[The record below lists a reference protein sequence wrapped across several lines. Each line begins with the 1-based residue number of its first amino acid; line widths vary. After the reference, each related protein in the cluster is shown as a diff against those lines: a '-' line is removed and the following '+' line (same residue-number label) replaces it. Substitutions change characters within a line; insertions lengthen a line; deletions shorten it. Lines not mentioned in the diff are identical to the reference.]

1 MAEVQGFVVG
11 FANSARCMV
20 DMYADFVGAW
30 VITCNYGI
38 CGLPPDNLTQLL
50 KIVIYSA
57 FTH

>member
-30 VITCNYGI
+30 VITCGAPCNW
-38 CGLPPDNLTQLL
+38 
-50 KIVIYSA
+50 VIMVV
-57 FTH
+57 